1 MFQLRIRVQ
10 MPLQITEALS
20 DGDHSSEDEE
30 NVQDMLVAEGVT
42 FVPELVFSNP
52 ATAQLWA
59 ASLAKALSSSPSA
72 VAGLTDMQDGADE
85 GHCVET
91 TMHNGNRSQY
101 PKLALQT
108 SQASPTVPSSAPPL
122 HLQ

>member
-1 MFQLRIRVQ
+1 
-10 MPLQITEALS
+10 MPLQITEVLS

-42 FVPELVFSNP
+42 FVPELVFPNP

-59 ASLAKALSSSPSA
+59 ASLAKASSSSPSA
-72 VAGLTDMQDGADE
+72 VTGLTDMQDRADK

-101 PKLALQT
+101 PELALQT
-108 SQASPTVPSSAPPL
+108 SQASPTVLSSAPPL
-122 HLQ
+122 HPQ